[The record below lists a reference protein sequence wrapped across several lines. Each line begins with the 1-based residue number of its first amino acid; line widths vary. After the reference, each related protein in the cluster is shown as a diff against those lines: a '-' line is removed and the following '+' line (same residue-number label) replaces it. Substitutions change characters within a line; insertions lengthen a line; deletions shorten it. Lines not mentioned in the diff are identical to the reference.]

1 MTLTEI
7 RISCGGQEI
16 YGVLHSPSPDPRG
29 PCVVLSHG
37 LISSMES
44 PKFRLMADTFAREGI
59 AALRFDFRGCG
70 SSGGDIRDTTVSG
83 RVADLEAVLDHVRKD
98 LGWGGPLGL
107 LGSSMGG
114 YVSLLVFAKREDI
127 GAVCVWATPFD
138 LRGLSELGEDP
149 DMASIGPAF
158 YEDLQRH
165 DLASRGPRIHHLMVL
180 HGQRDEVVPEAHA
193 WRIYA
198 IASEPKELHVLP
210 GADHRF
216 TDPALRIQ
224 ATELS
229 LRWFQRFLR

>member
-7 RISCGGQEI
+7 RISCCGQDI
-16 YGVLHSPSPDPRG
+16 HGVLHSPSLDVTG
-29 PCVVLSHG
+29 PCVILSHG

-44 PKFRLMADTFAREGI
+44 PKFRLMADTFAQEGM

-70 SSGGDIRDTTVSG
+70 SSGGDIKDTTVSG
-83 RVADLEAVLDHVRKD
+83 RVEDLEAVLDHVRRD
-98 LGWGGPLGL
+98 LGWEGPVGL

-114 YVSLLVFAKREDI
+114 YVSLLVFAKRGDI

-138 LRGLSELGEDP
+138 LKGLSELRDDP

-158 YEDLQRH
+158 YEDLQNH
-165 DLASRGPRIHHLMVL
+165 DLASKGRRIHHLMVI

-193 WRIYA
+193 QRIYA
-198 IASEPKELHVLP
+198 IASEPKDLHVLP
-210 GADHRF
+210 HADHRF
-216 TDPALRIQ
+216 TDPALRIR

-229 LRWFQRFLR
+229 LKWFQRFLR